1 MKKTY
6 LALVSAGLLLLG
18 GCGQVLD
25 GDGMTAKDPDAYD
38 WEKAGV
44 TVLLP
49 EGTLE
54 HCTPRLTEDGD
65 VSFCLKDGEDFV
77 FQLAALPKEQAEEG
91 LGLYTMGETDGFVLQ
106 VRTPTCGTLNAESNR
121 EIWQE
126 FQEKASEI
134 VVADISAKE

>member
-6 LALVSAGLLLLG
+6 LALILAGLLLLG

-25 GDGMTAKDPDAYD
+25 GDGMTAKAPDAYN

-54 HCTPRLTEDGD
+54 HCTARLSEDGD
-65 VSFCLKDGEDFV
+65 VSFCLKEGDDFV

-91 LGLYTMGETDGFVLQ
+91 FWLYTIGETEEFVLQ
-106 VRTPTCGTLNAESNR
+106 VRTPTCGTLNVESNR

-134 VVADISAKE
+134 VVADISAKG